1 MAHMNAAKNSPRN
14 DMHAI
19 ESPSS
24 MKEKNQDSCSENT
37 LPHGFPAQ
45 LNTKMA
51 WYGTKLAKRLTY
63 IYHLTDNDRLE
74 IDYALASFYGQ
85 DHIKRVKLVDNNLL

>member
-1 MAHMNAAKNSPRN
+1 MMAYMNAAKISLRD
-14 DMHAI
+14 DMHTT

-24 MKEKNQDSCSENT
+24 IKENTQDSFSERV
-37 LPHGFPAQ
+37 LPNGFPSQ

-51 WYGTKLAKRLTY
+51 WYGTKLAKKLTY

-74 IDYALASFYGQ
+74 IDYALASFYG
-85 DHIKRVKLVDNNLL
+85 

>member
-1 MAHMNAAKNSPRN
+1 MMMAHMNVVKNSSRT
-14 DMHAI
+14 DMYI
-19 ESPSS
+19 TGSPSS
-24 MKEKNQDSCSENT
+24 IKENTQDSCNEHA

-74 IDYALASFYGQ
+74 IDYALASFYG
-85 DHIKRVKLVDNNLL
+85 